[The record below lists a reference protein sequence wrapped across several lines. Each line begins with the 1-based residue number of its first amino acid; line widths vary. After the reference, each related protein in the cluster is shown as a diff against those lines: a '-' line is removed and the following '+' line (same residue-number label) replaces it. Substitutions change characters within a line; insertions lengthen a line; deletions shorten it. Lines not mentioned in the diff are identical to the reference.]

1 MTADICSHIS
11 LLPLFL
17 VLSLSSSFSLSLSLD
32 FNTEDEVPRGFPK
45 FTTQPQ
51 MQGVEKGRS
60 ALIPCRAEGD
70 PEPTVSWIKD
80 MVPIDMSNPRYSFY
94 QGCE

>member
-1 MTADICSHIS
+1 
-11 LLPLFL
+11 
-17 VLSLSSSFSLSLSLD
+17 
-32 FNTEDEVPRGFPK
+32 
-45 FTTQPQ
+45 

-60 ALIPCRAEGD
+60 ALIPCRAEGE

-94 QGCE
+94 QGCKSNHSAFYVTHITSLKLFLYQIPSFHLHIFLFKLMDP